1 MPRQNKDYSDKMDI
15 WYARDVYKTG
25 RAFLLFWLIA
35 GALGVGIFGL
45 LFLAMALG
53 I

>member
-1 MPRQNKDYSDKMDI
+1 MPRQNKDYSGRIDT
-15 WYARDVYKTG
+15 WYARDVYRTG

-35 GALGVGIFGL
+35 GVLGLSIFGL
-45 LFLAMALG
+45 LFLALALG

>member
-1 MPRQNKDYSDKMDI
+1 MARQNKDYSDKIDI

-25 RAFLLFWLIA
+25 RAFLLGWLIA
-35 GALGVGIFGL
+35 GGLGLAIFGL
-45 LFLAMALG
+45 LFVAWALN